1 MKIKLI
7 TLIAFLLLVSFCGG
21 SSVIATVENT
31 SSTSKVFNDESVND
45 EEEVVFNIN
54 DYSWDELYP
63 LCSDFRFIEY
73 QIIDSMS
80 FSWDVKNWDYIL
92 WASYDGGEDYEFLK
106 NEFLNYCEKNFTYE
120 PMEEFLW
127 NLSANWMSEIVLLN
141 YWTRLMNKMCLNV
154 ENECKDVGSFLN
166 FSEFESHILAP
177 AFEIDFEEDSYL
189 CYLHT
194 TTLSKDDETDIKNK
208 YIDYTGKN
216 FGLNENSSDKEI
228 NIIGNTYIKSSV
240 LFPKPTIG
248 YYLDESTENYY
259 KNNPTSRFTYYND
272 LIKEPLYLW
281 DCLFQSN
288 NSNGETPKNS
298 QWIIYG
304 YGPPFVRA
312 ESSFNTS
319 EVELKGNYYMWSV
332 VKPGPNSVVEEYKI
346 TKLYWFNEDF
356 TTIKDFCS
364 RYSLDKEYLNE
375 QDIDYPFFIDLKNKE
390 YVNSYFCS
398 EVALNN

>member
-1 MKIKLI
+1 MKKFFI
-7 TLIAFLLLVSFCGG
+7 LLLFISFCGG
-21 SSVIATVENT
+21 SSEIAIVENT
-31 SSTSKVFNDESVND
+31 STTSKVHND

-73 QIIDSMS
+73 QILDTMS
-80 FSWDVKNWDYIL
+80 LSLDVKNSDYIL
-92 WASYDGGEDYEFLK
+92 YSSFVGGEDYEFLK

-127 NLSANWMSEIVLLN
+127 SFSANWMSEIVLLN
-141 YWTRLMNKMCLNV
+141 YWTRLMNKMCLNL
-154 ENECKDVGSFLN
+154 ENECKNEGSIKN
-166 FSEFESHILAP
+166 FSEFKSHILGP
-177 AFEIDFEEDSYL
+177 AFEIDFEGDSYL

-194 TTLSKDDETDIKNK
+194 ASLAEEDEAEITNK
-208 YIDYTGKN
+208 YIDYTGRRIN
-216 FGLNENSSDKEI
+216 RPSESPSDNEI
-228 NIIGNTYIKSSV
+228 NIVGNTYIKSSV
-240 LFPKPTIG
+240 LFPKPIIG
-248 YYLDESTENYY
+248 YYLDNNGEDYY

-312 ESSFNTS
+312 TVSSFNTS

-375 QDIDYPFFIDLKNKE
+375 QDIDYPFLIELKNKE

-398 EVALNN
+398 EVFLNF